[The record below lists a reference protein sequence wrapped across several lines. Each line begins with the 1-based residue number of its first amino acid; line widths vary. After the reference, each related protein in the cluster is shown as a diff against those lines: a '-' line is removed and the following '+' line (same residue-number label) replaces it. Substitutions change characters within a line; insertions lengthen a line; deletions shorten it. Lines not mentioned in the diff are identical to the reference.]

1 MIEIDH
7 DVDIVARRAMA
18 RIAVSRTMAIPRQRV
33 WDAVADL
40 ASHPVWM
47 RDARSLD
54 FVGEQRRGAGTRMR
68 VTTRVGPLRTVDVM
82 EVVGWDEGTSI
93 DVAHQGLVR
102 GRGSLSVRGNDAGVA
117 VTWVEDLTFPWWL
130 GAGLT
135 AWLVRP
141 FFAAIWRGNLERLE
155 RWLSSP

>member
-7 DVDIVARRAMA
+7 DVDIVARRAMT
-18 RIAVSRTMAIPRQRV
+18 RIAVSKTMPIPRQRV

-102 GRGSLSVRGNDAGVA
+102 GRGRLSATPDDGDTLVS
-117 VTWVEDLTFPWWL
+117 WVEELSFPWWL
-130 GAGLT
+130 GGGLT
-135 AWLVRP
+135 AWLARP
-141 FFAAIWRGNLERLE
+141 LLAAMWRGNLERLE
-155 RWLSSP
+155 ASLTSP

>member
-1 MIEIDH
+1 
-7 DVDIVARRAMA
+7 
-18 RIAVSRTMAIPRQRV
+18 MAIPRQRV

-141 FFAAIWRGNLERLE
+141 FLAAIWGGNLERLE
-155 RWLSSP
+155 RWLRSP